1 MTRFFHILHDQ
12 QFCPT
17 GVDTLVLQNAKDRG
31 FSIKSMYKVV
41 DVSPSFDFPH
51 RICNTRNFN

>member
-12 QFCPT
+12 QFRPT
-17 GVDTLVLQNAKDRG
+17 GVDKLVLQNVKDRG
-31 FSIKSMYKVV
+31 FSVKSMYKDV

-51 RICNTRNFN
+51 RIV